1 MAPAQLALVT
11 LAGFGAGA
19 VNALAGGGTLLS
31 FPALVAAGLPGLIAN
46 ATSTIALC
54 PGYLGAALAQRADL
68 QGQRARI
75 ALLLPFAA
83 VGGALGAV
91 LLLHT
96 SETRFTQVV
105 PWLLLGA
112 CALLGW
118 QERVRAMLALR
129 QARSV
134 VAPASVRAPPVMLAM
149 PAEAGTPAWLPL
161 VIGLAAIYGGYFGA
175 GMSVVLLAAL
185 GLACTDSLPRL
196 NALKQLLALAA
207 NFTAAVW
214 LALRADVDWKL
225 LAIVGLSA
233 LAGGACGGRLARR
246 LSARWLRRVVVA
258 LGLLVALFYL
268 LRGH

>member
-19 VNALAGGGTLLS
+19 LNALAGGGTLLT

-68 QGQRARI
+68 QGQRTRV
-75 ALLLPFAA
+75 ALLLPAAA

-96 SETRFTQVV
+96 SEKRFTQVV
-105 PWLLLGA
+105 PWLLFGA

-129 QARSV
+129 VARRV
-134 VAPASVRAPPVMLAM
+134 VAPAPDRVPTATPTV
-149 PAEAGTPAWLPL
+149 PAGAGTLAWLPL
-161 VIGLAAIYGGYFGA
+161 AIGLGAVYGGYFGA

-185 GLACTDSLPRL
+185 GLACADSLPRL

-207 NFTAAVW
+207 
-214 LALRADVDWKL
+214 
-225 LAIVGLSA
+225 
-233 LAGGACGGRLARR
+233 
-246 LSARWLRRVVVA
+246 
-258 LGLLVALFYL
+258 
-268 LRGH
+268 

>member
-1 MAPAQLALVT
+1 MAPAQLALLT

-19 VNALAGGGTLLS
+19 LNALAGGGTLLT
-31 FPALVAAGLPGLIAN
+31 FPALFAAGLPGLIAN

-75 ALLLPFAA
+75 ALLLPAA
-83 VGGALGAV
+83 AAGGVLGAM

-96 SETRFTQVV
+96 SEKRFTQVV
-105 PWLLLGA
+105 PWLLFGA

-134 VAPASVRAPPVMLAM
+134 VAPAPESAPSATATVPGG
-149 PAEAGTPAWLPL
+149 PGTPAWLPL
-161 VIGLAAIYGGYFGA
+161 VIGLGAVYGGYFGA

-185 GLACTDSLPRL
+185 GLACTDTLPRL

-207 NFTAAVW
+207 NFTAAGW

-225 LAIVGLSA
+225 VAIVGLSA
-233 LAGGACGGRLARR
+233 MAGGACGGRLARR
-246 LSARWLRRVVVA
+246 LSARWLRRLVVS
-258 LGLLVALFYL
+258 LGLALALFYL
-268 LRGH
+268 LRGR